1 VEAGESRARTGD
13 GRRDGLTFQLSS
25 EVRFIV
31 FKKAYIAG
39 AATAS
44 AVADCLTMGAGAL
57 APAPPPAFTA
67 EQAAAGR
74 VAYARNCAS
83 CHMPDLSGNGDIPQL
98 SGEIFQST
106 WRKRS
111 TKELVDYLSATMPP
125 AGPRH
130 GTETYLAIS
139 AYILHANGAVTG
151 AQALDAST
159 AVPLASLLPT
169 GASTP

>member
-1 VEAGESRARTGD
+1 
-13 GRRDGLTFQLSS
+13 
-25 EVRFIV
+25 V
-31 FKKAYIAG
+31 FRKAYIAG

-44 AVADCLTMGAGAL
+44 AVAVSLTIVSGQQPQTL
-57 APAPPPAFTA
+57 SPAFTA

-74 VAYARNCAS
+74 AAYARSCAG

-98 SGEIFQST
+98 SGEIFLST
-106 WRKRS
+106 WRARS

-139 AYILHANGAVTG
+139 AYILHSNGAVTG
-151 AQALDAST
+151 AQALNAST

-169 GASTP
+169 RSTQ

>member
-1 VEAGESRARTGD
+1 MFRKAR
-13 GRRDGLTFQLSS
+13 
-25 EVRFIV
+25 
-31 FKKAYIAG
+31 IAG

-44 AVADCLTMGAGAL
+44 AVAVSLTIVAGAQ
-57 APAPPPAFTA
+57 APAPSPAFTA

-98 SGEIFQST
+98 SGEIFLST
-106 WRKRS
+106 WRTRS

-125 AGPRH
+125 TGPRQ

-139 AYILHANGAVTG
+139 AYILHANGAATG
-151 AQALDAST
+151 AQTLSAST
-159 AVPLASLLPT
+159 AVPVASLLPT
-169 GASTP
+169 RASTQ